1 MDNFKVMYSRKILI
15 IIIILSASI
24 SFAQTDKAKLANEY
38 FQQGE
43 FEKAK
48 TLFEDLEKSRAAI
61 PLIHSNYFRLLI
73 DQQEYKSAEKYLDRA
88 IKSFAGNLNY
98 QVDLAFLYQTMGE
111 EDDLNKYLANL
122 KKEFHEN
129 QYQLSTIAQ
138 NLVSHQ
144 MYEYAIDYYQLARK
158 VNGRNSAF
166 ALDMAAL
173 YRMKNDKR
181 AMTEEYI
188 NYAEGNPA
196 NIAYVKNLFQN
207 ILTEPEDQQFL
218 EETLIRKIQKN
229 PDNSMYSDLLI
240 WLELQRKNYYSAFI
254 QARALD
260 RRNQKPGDQ
269 SMRIARIAYDNE
281 AWEDAVDIYTYVIE
295 TYGNDYNY
303 PQARRFLIKSKEN
316 RVKTNYPIDSMAI
329 RNLVK
334 EYAELYDQIGPNF
347 TTLDA
352 LRNQALLH
360 AFYLDELDTASRIL
374 NFVIENRRAPRA
386 LVAECKLD
394 LGDIYILL
402 GEPWESTLLYSQV
415 EKDNKESPLGYEA
428 KLRNAR
434 LNYFIGNFS
443 LAKSHL
449 DILKLATTRE
459 ISNDAIALSLLIS
472 DNTAFD
478 TTDVV
483 MQEFANVELLIFQN
497 KTTEA
502 KEKLNQ
508 LLEDNPGH
516 SITDEIYWVESKL
529 AIEAGNYEIAVDYL
543 DKIIQSYSY
552 DILSDDAFYKKATI
566 IQDYTN
572 DENQALDLFQEFL
585 MKHPGSMYAA
595 EARQRIRAMRGDLIN

>member
-1 MDNFKVMYSRKILI
+1 MNMYFRYFSLI
-15 IIIILSASI
+15 IIIFATSHLH
-24 SFAQTDKAKLANEY
+24 AQTDKAKLANEY

-43 FEKAK
+43 FEKARA
-48 TLFEDLEKSRAAI
+48 LFEDLEKSRSAI
-61 PLIHSNYFRLLI
+61 PLIHSNYFRLLLEEQ
-73 DQQEYKSAEKYLDRA
+73 DYKSAEKYLDRV

-98 QVDLAFLYQTMGE
+98 QVDLAFLYHTTGQQ
-111 EDDLNKYLANL
+111 DQLDKYLSNL
-122 KKEFHEN
+122 KKEHQDN
-129 QYQLSTIAQ
+129 QYQLSTVAQ

-144 MYEYAIDYYQLARK
+144 MYEPAIDFYKTARK
-158 VNGRNSAF
+158 INGRNSAF

-173 YRMKNDKR
+173 YRLKNDKR
-181 AMTEEYI
+181 SMTEEYI

-207 ILTEPEDQQFL
+207 ILTEPEDQEFL
-218 EETLIRKIQKN
+218 EETLIQKIQKN
-229 PDNSMYSDLLI
+229 PNNDLYSDLLI
-240 WLELQRKNYYSAFI
+240 WLELQRKNYYAAFI

-260 RRNQKPGDQ
+260 RRTQKPGDQ

-281 AWEDAVDIYTYVIE
+281 AWDDAIDIYTYVID

-316 RVKTNYPIDSMAI
+316 KVKTKYPIDTLAI
-329 RNLVK
+329 RSLAQ
-334 EYAELYDQIGPNF
+334 EYAELYEQIGPNY
-347 TTLDA
+347 TTLEA

-360 AFYLDELDTASRIL
+360 AFYLDELDTATRIL
-374 NFVIENRRAPRA
+374 NFVIENRRAPRV
-386 LVAECKLD
+386 LVSECKLD
-394 LGDIYILL
+394 LGDIYIFT
-402 GEPWESTLLYSQV
+402 GQPWESTLLYSQV

-434 LNYFIGNFS
+434 LNYFTGNFS

-478 TTDVV
+478 STDVV
-483 MQEFANVELLIFQN
+483 MQQFANVELLIFQN
-497 KTTEA
+497 KTEQA
-502 KEKLNQ
+502 KAQLQKLLN
-508 LLEDNPGH
+508 ENPGH
-516 SITDEIYWVESKL
+516 SITDEVYWLEAKLALQAGSYDQAIDFLDRIVESY
-529 AIEAGNYEIAVDYL
+529 G
-543 DKIIQSYSY
+543 Y

-566 IQDYTN
+566 IQDYLH
-572 DENQALDLFQEFL
+572 DEDRAMTQLQEFL
-585 MKHPGSMYAA
+585 KNYPGSMYAA